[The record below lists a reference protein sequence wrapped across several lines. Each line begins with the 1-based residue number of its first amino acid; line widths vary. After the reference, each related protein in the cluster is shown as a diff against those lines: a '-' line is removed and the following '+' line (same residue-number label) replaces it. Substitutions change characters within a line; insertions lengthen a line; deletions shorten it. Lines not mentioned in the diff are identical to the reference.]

1 MKKNAVF
8 ALVFI
13 PVFVMITSCAKKA
26 ETSAAGVKKEE
37 ITIGF
42 SFGQNQHPFFIAM
55 QRGADAAAK
64 DLGINIVFQSADNSL
79 ERQVSQIENLVQ
91 RNVQAI
97 IINPYDSK
105 GVATAVNQ
113 ALEKGILVFS
123 VDIDVVGAQVTAF
136 VASNNTKIGE
146 MLADYVVEHIPDG
159 SNIAMIS
166 NPQVTSTK
174 QREDGFIAKLQGTN
188 INLVAN
194 QGAGMERIK
203 ALEAAETVLQAQPN
217 LAAFIGINE
226 SSAMG
231 ILGACQAAG
240 RTDILVTGV
249 DATEDI
255 MTSIKNKT
263 QLRIGVSQDPYQMG
277 YLSVENA
284 VKGIR
289 GQAIDKFIEV
299 PIEYMTA
306 DNIDKFIER
315 EASYLR

>member
-1 MKKNAVF
+1 
-8 ALVFI
+8 
-13 PVFVMITSCAKKA
+13 
-26 ETSAAGVKKEE
+26 
-37 ITIGF
+37 
-42 SFGQNQHPFFIAM
+42 
-55 QRGADAAAK
+55 
-64 DLGINIVFQSADNSL
+64 
-79 ERQVSQIENLVQ
+79 
-91 RNVQAI
+91 
-97 IINPYDSK
+97 
-105 GVATAVNQ
+105 
-113 ALEKGILVFS
+113 
-123 VDIDVVGAQVTAF
+123 
-136 VASNNTKIGE
+136 
-146 MLADYVVEHIPDG
+146 
-159 SNIAMIS
+159 MIS

-255 MTSIKNKT
+255 MTSIKNQT